1 MKRNKFLCIIFLLL
15 TWPILGM
22 KVVELPDILK
32 PHLIVADKDQ
42 LFIVEDTSILV
53 YSLKDFSLLKKFGKR
68 GEGPGELK
76 QFISGIDIQPDFIL
90 VNSIG
95 RLSWFDRSWHFLKQ
109 QNDTSMG
116 HNYKIVGKHYAGMK
130 MVREKDAIY
139 FAICIFDSHLKNIR
153 EIYRYTHPFFKRK
166 RKINP
171 VNIRVSSYFVFN
183 NKIFVDGGKG
193 IINVY
198 DENGKMLYT
207 INHEF
212 EPIKISKDDK
222 ERYIEFW
229 KSDIKAEYKVYKQ
242 RLEFPTYFPAIRD
255 FQVANGKIYVLTNK
269 KKDGKN
275 ELIIFNLKGKL
286 LKKTMAPLLETNMI
300 LPHLFCYYTI
310 QNNRIYKLVD
320 NQDKETWEL
329 HITEPLLANK

>member
-116 HNYKIVGKHYAGMK
+116 HNYKIVGKHYAGM
-130 MVREKDAIY
+130 
-139 FAICIFDSHLKNIR
+139 
-153 EIYRYTHPFFKRK
+153 
-166 RKINP
+166 
-171 VNIRVSSYFVFN
+171 
-183 NKIFVDGGKG
+183 
-193 IINVY
+193 
-198 DENGKMLYT
+198 
-207 INHEF
+207 
-212 EPIKISKDDK
+212 
-222 ERYIEFW
+222 
-229 KSDIKAEYKVYKQ
+229 
-242 RLEFPTYFPAIRD
+242 
-255 FQVANGKIYVLTNK
+255 
-269 KKDGKN
+269 
-275 ELIIFNLKGKL
+275 
-286 LKKTMAPLLETNMI
+286 
-300 LPHLFCYYTI
+300 
-310 QNNRIYKLVD
+310 
-320 NQDKETWEL
+320 
-329 HITEPLLANK
+329 